1 MKVPYDLQ
9 EAWIIREELSC
20 DELAS
25 QMCIRDS
32 RNTAPVICFVNG
44 NSFFVIKS
52 LPLCTKTNS
61 ISINTDC
68 MHFPVNVLVNKTK
81 VQDGYKTYRV
91 EDFIFIILTL

>member
-1 MKVPYDLQ
+1 MARSAPVALHAD
-9 EAWIIREELSC
+9 
-20 DELAS
+20 
-25 QMCIRDS
+25 RD
-32 RNTAPVICFVNG
+32 TAPVICFVNG

-61 ISINTDC
+61 ISLNTDC